1 MSFPEPI
8 SFTKTWHSKPYPF
21 IDPSRP
27 ELSAVG
33 KNVVITGGGSGIGNA
48 VAVAFAK
55 AGARSVSIVGRSADR
70 LKRGAEKIQ
79 SAIPPNGAT
88 KVISEVA
95 DLLVKSQID
104 AALQSIVAQ
113 VGKIDVFVSNAGVL
127 QQPGP
132 ITPYDVDLF
141 LSGVSD
147 GIRTAFNA
155 FQSFLPVA
163 GSDAVMLNTSSCV
176 ATISPVPGIPAY
188 AVSKA
193 ATLKAMEYFAAE
205 NPHIR
210 VVNIQPGWVAS
221 DLNGHQAEAPDSPD
235 LPGQFYLW
243 LASNEAKFLKD
254 KYVWVNWDAEELVKR
269 AVEIQGSKL
278 LNWIVEGVPM

>member
-55 AGARSVSIVGRSADR
+55 AGAKSVSIVGRSADR

-104 AALQSIVAQ
+104 AALQSIVAK

-188 AVSKA
+188 A
-193 ATLKAMEYFAAE
+193 
-205 NPHIR
+205 
-210 VVNIQPGWVAS
+210 PGWVAS

-243 LASNEAKFLKD
+243 LASDEAKFLKD